1 MENDKTQFQML
12 NFISQFI
19 VYRWLIVFIILLG
32 TAVSI
37 TIAFV
42 LPKQYLTVASVK
54 TSRSSGFD
62 ISSVFQSSG
71 SGGGL
76 GSLMDFAMPSGGG
89 DIDYLYSILNSRSV
103 LDSMIDKF
111 KLKEKYDNYFIEDTR
126 DQLFGN
132 IFIEVNYPAS
142 LMYFGVYTDGQ
153 EEAAEMTNSLIYY
166 LNKNYSRLN
175 SEVGKN
181 NRINLEKRHR
191 EVLEEL
197 ELAEDTL
204 RKFQET
210 FGVLEPTIQTEVTL
224 RSASSLKTELMIREI
239 EAETKAK
246 LLGTNSPLVIV
257 LNEQLSKLQN
267 KYDQFLIGIERS
279 GKKKDFFLPFDQTP
293 QLAMQYFKLFRDV
306 EIGGELLRVII
317 PFIEQAK
324 IQELRETPS
333 LLILDAGVVPEKK
346 SKPKRI
352 IIVLIGFG
360 LSLFISLIIVFVK
373 INLNNIRDHN
383 PEVYQ
388 KILSISKLIL
398 SDLRFGKGK
407 PDD

>member
-1 MENDKTQFQML
+1 VDNNSTQFRML

-19 VYRWLIVFIILLG
+19 VYRWLIIFILFLG

-54 TSRSSGFD
+54 TSGTSGFD
-62 ISSVFQSSG
+62 INSVFKSSG
-71 SGGGL
+71 GGGGL

-103 LDSMIDKF
+103 LDSMIEKF
-111 KLKEKYDNYFIEDTR
+111 KLKEKYDNSFIEDTR

-142 LMYFGVYTDGQ
+142 LMYFGVYTDDQ
-153 EEAAEMTNSLIYY
+153 EVAAEMTNSLIYY

-181 NRINLEKRHR
+181 NRLNLENRYR
-191 EVLEEL
+191 EVLDEL
-197 ELAEDTL
+197 DLAEDTL
-204 RKFQET
+204 RKFQEAY
-210 FGVLEPTIQTEVTL
+210 GVLEPTIQTEVTL

-246 LLGTNSPLVIV
+246 LLGPNSPQVIV

-267 KYDQFLIGIERS
+267 KYDQFLIGIERM
-279 GKKKDFFLPFDQTP
+279 GKKKDLFLPLDQTP
-293 QLAMQYFKLFRDV
+293 QLAMQYFKLFREV
-306 EIGGELLRVII
+306 EIGAELLKVFI
-317 PFIEQAK
+317 PLIEHAK

-333 LLILDAGVVPEKK
+333 LLILDGGVVPEKK
-346 SKPKRI
+346 SKPKRVVI
-352 IIVLIGFG
+352 TLIGFV
-360 LSLFISLIIVFVK
+360 LSLFIALIIVFAK
-373 INLNNIRDHN
+373 INLNNIKNND

-388 KILSISKLIL
+388 KIQSISKLIF
-398 SDLRFGKGK
+398 SDFRFGKGK